1 MELTPFFFG
10 LYKLV
15 KYGVYPLTWI
25 VGLSGLVLLFAWLP
39 VSPARQRWL
48 RITAATLVSL
58 LFVLTSPLV
67 ARVLVAAL
75 EGEHRPSGLPA
86 PIANGTI
93 VVLGGGLRDAGSL
106 RPRIELTEESMRQ
119 TVCGADL
126 YHHGIAPSLLV
137 TGGDARVFG
146 SGPAEATV
154 MKEFAGRLGV
164 PAASVITEVQAR
176 TTYENAV
183 RTKHLLG
190 DRASIILVTS
200 ATHMPRAAALFRTQ
214 GFDVIPYPCGFHE
227 RNRATEGWETTSIFD
242 VLPATWAFREISEA
256 IEELAGIAVYRLAGK
271 L

>member
-25 VGLSGLVLLFAWLP
+25 VGLSSVVLLFAWLP
-39 VSPARQRWL
+39 FSPARQRWL
-48 RITAATLVSL
+48 RVTAATLVSL
-58 LFVLTSPLV
+58 LLMLTSPLV
-67 ARVLVAAL
+67 AHILVATL
-75 EGEHRPSGLPA
+75 EGEHLPSGLPG

-93 VVLGGGLRDAGSL
+93 VALGGGLRDSGSL
-106 RPRIELTEESMRQ
+106 RPSVELTEESMRQ
-119 TVCGADL
+119 TACGADL
-126 YHHGIAPSLLV
+126 YHHGITPSLLV

-146 SGPAEATV
+146 SGPVEAAV
-154 MKEFAGRLGV
+154 MKEWAIRLGIPSDAIV
-164 PAASVITEVQAR
+164 TETQAR
-176 TTYENAV
+176 TTYENAI
-183 RTKHLLG
+183 RTKDLLG

-200 ATHMPRAAALFRTQ
+200 AIHMPRAAALFRAQ
-214 GFDVIPYPCGFHE
+214 GFDVLPYPCGFHE
-227 RNRATEGWETTSIFD
+227 RNRVAEGWDTISIFD

>member
-25 VGLSGLVLLFAWLP
+25 VGLSGVVLLFAWLP
-39 VSPARQRWL
+39 FSPARQRWL
-48 RITAATLVSL
+48 RVTAATLVSL
-58 LFVLTSPLV
+58 LLILTSPLV
-67 ARVLVAAL
+67 AHILVATL
-75 EGEHRPSGLPA
+75 EGEHLPSGLPG

-93 VVLGGGLRDAGSL
+93 VVLGGGLRDSGSL
-106 RPRIELTEESMRQ
+106 RPSVELTEESMRQ
-119 TVCGADL
+119 TACGADL

-146 SGPAEATV
+146 SGPAEAAV
-154 MKEFAGRLGV
+154 MKEWTIRLGIPSDAIV
-164 PAASVITEVQAR
+164 TETQAR

-183 RTKHLLG
+183 RTKDLLG
-190 DRASIILVTS
+190 DRTSIILVTS

-214 GFDVIPYPCGFHE
+214 GFDVRPYPCGFHE
-227 RNRATEGWETTSIFD
+227 RDRAMEGWDTISIFD

>member
-15 KYGVYPLTWI
+15 KYAVYPLTWI
-25 VGLSGLVLLFAWLP
+25 VSFSGLVLLFAWLP
-39 VSPARQRWL
+39 FSPARQRWL
-48 RITAATLVSL
+48 RTSAAILTSL
-58 LFVLTSPLV
+58 LLMLTSPLV
-67 ARVLVAAL
+67 AHVLVAAL
-75 EGEHRPSGLPA
+75 EEIHHPSDFPP

-106 RPRIELTEESMRQ
+106 RPHTELTEESMRQ
-119 TVCGADL
+119 AACGADL
-126 YHHGIAPSLLV
+126 HHHGTAPSLLV

-146 SGPAEATV
+146 SGPAEAAV
-154 MKEFAGRLGV
+154 MKEWATRLGV
-164 PAASVITEVQAR
+164 SATAIITEDQAR

-183 RTKHLLG
+183 RTKDLLG
-190 DRASIILVTS
+190 DRTSIILVTS
-200 ATHMPRAAALFRTQ
+200 ALHMPRAAALFRAQ

-227 RNRATEGWETTSIFD
+227 RNRVTEGWETLSIFD

>member
-15 KYGVYPLTWI
+15 KYGLYPLTWI
-25 VGLSGLVLLFAWLP
+25 VGLSGLTLLFAWLP
-39 VSPARQRWL
+39 SSPARQRWI
-48 RITAATLVSL
+48 RINSLALVAL
-58 LFVLTSPLV
+58 LLLLTSPLV
-67 ARVLVAAL
+67 AHVLVATL
-75 EGEHRPSGLPA
+75 EGTHLPSGLPK
-86 PIANGTI
+86 PVPNGTI
-93 VVLGGGLRDAGSL
+93 VVLGSGLRDTGSL
-106 RPRIELTEESMRQ
+106 RPNIELTGESMRQ

-146 SGPAEATV
+146 SGPAEAAV
-154 MKEFAGRLGV
+154 MKEWAVRLGI
-164 PAASVITEVQAR
+164 PEESVLTENRAR

-183 RTKHLLG
+183 NTKSILRDRT
-190 DRASIILVTS
+190 SVILVTS
-200 ATHMPRAAALFRTQ
+200 AIHMPRAAALFRAQ

-227 RNRATEGWETTSIFD
+227 RNRVTEGWDAISIFD
-242 VLPATWAFREISEA
+242 VLPATWAFRETSEA

>member
-15 KYGVYPLTWI
+15 KYGAYPLTWI

-39 VSPARQRWL
+39 SSSVRQRWL
-48 RITAATLVSL
+48 RVTAATLVTL
-58 LFVLTSPLV
+58 LLMLSSPLV
-67 ARVLVAAL
+67 AHILVATL
-75 EGEHRPSGLPA
+75 EGEHLPPDLPE

-93 VVLGGGLRDAGSL
+93 VVLGGGLRDSGSL

-119 TVCGADL
+119 TACGADL
-126 YHHGIAPSLLV
+126 YHHGIAPSLLM

-146 SGPAEATV
+146 SGPAEAAV

-164 PAASVITEVQAR
+164 PAASIITEDQAR
-176 TTYENAV
+176 TTYENAT
-183 RTKHLLG
+183 RTKDLLG
-190 DRASIILVTS
+190 NRISIILVTS
-200 ATHMPRAAALFRTQ
+200 ATHMPRAAALFRAQ
-214 GFDVIPYPCGFHE
+214 GFDVRSYPCGFHE
-227 RNRATEGWETTSIFD
+227 RDRVAEGWDTITIFD
-242 VLPATWAFREISEA
+242 VLPATWAFREISEV